1 MFPGLNFGGS
11 FTIGGEGS
19 VFPGLDLGGTITVDT
34 SDPGGWLVSSSLSSE
49 RFDVSKLL
57 DGSFTIGGEGSVFPG
72 LNFGRTGSEAADVA
86 GSRREFTVA
95 EELSVAGWV
104 SLCTAIVYGF
114 ISFGHTVDLMTGL
127 LLALAQLAAM
137 KAHNQLR

>member
-1 MFPGLNFGGS
+1 M
-11 FTIGGEGS
+11 
-19 VFPGLDLGGTITVDT
+19 
-34 SDPGGWLVSSSLSSE
+34 
-49 RFDVSKLL
+49 SKLL

-127 LLALAQLAAM
+127 PASLP
-137 KAHNQLR
+137 